1 MAGASPVGD
10 LVADLAAQK
19 EEVVA
24 FFRGMPP
31 GVLGRPC
38 TQSEHPGGASWSP
51 KDHLAHMTAA
61 EENFAD
67 ILDRALLGEPN
78 PLRAGRRGA
87 TAEERDAYVNRENQ
101 DQVDARRAIA
111 LNALLDEFAAARDRT
126 CALIGRLTNEE
137 RARVVRA
144 GPGRE
149 VRLDAILGSSAR
161 HAHAHLELV
170 RRAAGM

>member
-1 MAGASPVGD
+1 VGD

-24 FFRGMPP
+24 FFREMPP
-31 GVLGRPC
+31 GLLGRPC
-38 TQSEHPGGASWSP
+38 TASDHPAGAPWRP
-51 KDHLAHMTAA
+51 RDHLAHVTAA
-61 EENFAD
+61 EESFGD
-67 ILDRALLGEPN
+67 VLERALLGEPD

-111 LNALLDEFAAARDRT
+111 LNALLDQFAAARDRT
-126 CALIGRLTNEE
+126 CALIGRLTNEQ
-137 RARVVRA
+137 RARVVPA

-170 RRAAGM
+170 RQAAGM